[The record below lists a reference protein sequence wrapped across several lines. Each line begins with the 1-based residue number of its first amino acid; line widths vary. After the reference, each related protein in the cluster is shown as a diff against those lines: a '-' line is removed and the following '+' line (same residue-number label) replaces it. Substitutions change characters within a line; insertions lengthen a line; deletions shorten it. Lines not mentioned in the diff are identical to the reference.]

1 MKVVSFNEV
10 KEELVSNMRRNML
23 IPIIGSG
30 FTRQCTSRK
39 GEVPSGEDYRKHM
52 IAEILKAIPL
62 SESDQ
67 ENLNRETFSN
77 VSSIYH
83 EHIDREA
90 QKTFLRDNFT
100 KVSIEENKKRFLSL
114 PWPYIYTLNIDDG
127 IECGSDYNHII
138 YANRSFD
145 KNIFDHEKCVIKLHG
160 DVAEMLTYL
169 DSKSEVFS
177 QAGFKGNRSHDGFCS
192 FSKCDKQ
199 RNSPYLCHGA
209 NSYQ

>member
-10 KEELVSNMRRNML
+10 KEELISNMRRNML

-62 SESDQ
+62 SEADQ
-67 ENLNRETFSN
+67 ENLNKETFSN

-83 EHIDREA
+83 EHIDCET

-138 YANRSFD
+138 YANRSLIRIFLIMKSVSSSCMVMLQTCLLIWTQKVRCFP
-145 KNIFDHEKCVIKLHG
+145 KNS
-160 DVAEMLTYL
+160 MY
-169 DSKSEVFS
+169 
-177 QAGFKGNRSHDGFCS
+177 QA
-192 FSKCDKQ
+192 
-199 RNSPYLCHGA
+199 
-209 NSYQ
+209 